1 MRTRVASKLDRPTE
15 EQQPPRP
22 CKKRKAGRLVVQTM
36 DELASLL
43 AEVEGETTD
52 IKRVAEACEGIV
64 QACKRVAEACEG
76 VVPITTTDEAHERVV
91 QACKRVVQTMQALDE
106 CTRAADETRQL
117 LVVAKGGVEDW
128 FVDECADCET
138 VYGDY

>member
-1 MRTRVASKLDRPTE
+1 MAGGGRFERTGRMRTRLASKLDRPTE

-43 AEVEGETTD
+43 AEVKGETKD
-52 IKRVAEACEGIV
+52 IKRATEACEGIV
-64 QACKRVAEACEG
+64 QACKRVAEA
-76 VVPITTTDEAHERVV
+76 
-91 QACKRVVQTMQALDE
+91 
-106 CTRAADETRQL
+106 
-117 LVVAKGGVEDW
+117 EDG